1 MLETVFIKEFLT
13 PVHPTDENSFTPKA
27 IETAKSICAEF
38 EREKK
43 RLYDSLKECKGGG
56 IVYPTDFFR
65 FKSKYY
71 MITPKIEMSSIT
83 IEEISKL
90 DTNTKIMI
98 CKVIAYNM
106 IAIHKKRI
114 IHADIKSN
122 NVLIKKTI
130 TGTYTAKIIDFDSSY
145 FEDSLPT
152 PDDLQ
157 CDTIYLSPEGFLY
170 ICEETEKITTKA
182 DIFALGILFCQYLTG
197 DMPFLILKNIL
208 IYMRLYWMEDDICIK
223 NNIPEEIKLVLLKM
237 LSKNPGRKTEYSRS
251 VCSLVIKDKNVKKTA
266 PDVKTESKKKGF
278 KSAHTN
284 L

>member
-1 MLETVFIKEFLT
+1 MYVKDYEIIGKLTTDNSGTAKWGFAKKGAETVFIKEFLT
-13 PVHPTDENSFTPKA
+13 PVYPTDENSFTPKA

-38 EREKK
+38 ERDKK

-90 DTNTKIMI
+90 DINTKIMI

-114 IHADIKSN
+114 IHADIKPN

-145 FEDSLPT
+145 FEDFCTYVRKQKRLP
-152 PDDLQ
+152 Q
-157 CDTIYLSPEGFLY
+157 KQIYLLWESYFVNILPE
-170 ICEETEKITTKA
+170 IC
-182 DIFALGILFCQYLTG
+182 L
-197 DMPFLILKNIL
+197 FLILKNIL
-208 IYMRLYWMEDDICIK
+208 IYMRLYWMKAIF
-223 NNIPEEIKLVLLKM
+223 
-237 LSKNPGRKTEYSRS
+237 
-251 VCSLVIKDKNVKKTA
+251 A
-266 PDVKTESKKKGF
+266 
-278 KSAHTN
+278 
-284 L
+284 

>member
-1 MLETVFIKEFLT
+1 
-13 PVHPTDENSFTPKA
+13 
-27 IETAKSICAEF
+27 
-38 EREKK
+38 
-43 RLYDSLKECKGGG
+43 
-56 IVYPTDFFR
+56 
-65 FKSKYY
+65 

-114 IHADIKSN
+114 IHADIKPN

-197 DMPFLILKNIL
+197 DMPFFDTEKYTYLYAAILD
-208 IYMRLYWMEDDICIK
+208 ESDICIK
-223 NNIPEEIKLVLLKM
+223 NNIPEEIKLLLLKM
-237 LSKNPGRKTEYSRS
+237 LSKNPEERPSIQE
-251 VCSLVIKDKNVKKTA
+251 VFDSLVIKDKNVKKTA

>member
-1 MLETVFIKEFLT
+1 MYVKDYEIIGKLTTDNSGTAKWGFAKKGAETVFIKEFLT
-13 PVHPTDENSFTPKA
+13 PVYPTDENSFTPKA

-38 EREKK
+38 ERDKK

-90 DTNTKIMI
+90 DINTKIMI

-114 IHADIKSN
+114 IHADIKPN

-197 DMPFLILKNIL
+197 DMPFFDTEKYTYLYAAILD
-208 IYMRLYWMEDDICIK
+208 ESDICIK
-223 NNIPEEIKLVLLKM
+223 NNIPEEIKLLLLKM
-237 LSKNPGRKTEYSRS
+237 LSKNPEERPS
-251 VCSLVIKDKNVKKTA
+251 IQ
-266 PDVKTESKKKGF
+266 
-278 KSAHTN
+278 
-284 L
+284 

>member
-1 MLETVFIKEFLT
+1 MYVKDYEIIGKLTTDNSGTAKWGFAKKGAETVFIKEFLT
-13 PVHPTDENSFTPKA
+13 PVYPTDENSFTPKA

-114 IHADIKSN
+114 IHADIKPN
-122 NVLIKKTI
+122 NVLI
-130 TGTYTAKIIDFDSSY
+130 
-145 FEDSLPT
+145 
-152 PDDLQ
+152 
-157 CDTIYLSPEGFLY
+157 
-170 ICEETEKITTKA
+170 
-182 DIFALGILFCQYLTG
+182 
-197 DMPFLILKNIL
+197 
-208 IYMRLYWMEDDICIK
+208 
-223 NNIPEEIKLVLLKM
+223 
-237 LSKNPGRKTEYSRS
+237 
-251 VCSLVIKDKNVKKTA
+251 
-266 PDVKTESKKKGF
+266 
-278 KSAHTN
+278 
-284 L
+284 